1 MLAHPGGTGIP
12 QELAV
17 VYWSAIAL
25 FCQGVPSLLPVH
37 GDWPQQRREGV
48 GFWLLFF
55 CIIIPSSA
63 VVQVFWDKDTKTE
76 PGVKDTERNAWEEEG
91 EGAGKDEGAFR
102 PWYRLDTGEGDGEL
116 RNGARGISDCSVV
129 LGKIGPDPFRRCL
142 PKGAC
147 RRSPASHRNR
157 PAPASALGPVSGAA
171 HGALSW
177 SGGCRGG
184 EPSDVF
190 SQLVLH
196 GLRSRWGICVTATP
210 SPLPSS
216 IFSTASPSSASKDY
230 KTFRK

>member
-142 PKGAC
+142 PQRCLPEESRVSQEQACASIRTGPRLRGSTRGAQLEW
-147 RRSPASHRNR
+147 RMQ
-157 PAPASALGPVSGAA
+157 
-171 HGALSW
+171 
-177 SGGCRGG
+177 RGG
-184 EPSDVF
+184 AEWC
-190 SQLVLH
+190 L
-196 GLRSRWGICVTATP
+196 
-210 SPLPSS
+210 
-216 IFSTASPSSASKDY
+216 
-230 KTFRK
+230 